1 MIKVSVIY
9 PAGEG
14 KTFDMEYYRTKHMDI
29 VQRVMPG
36 LVKVEIAVPDA
47 ERGALFRS
55 VHPKVLRHR
64 EAPGEHDDA
73 LRRLI
78 RRGRAGSRSERAV
91 GHGQSGHSHP
101 TGHRTTGK

>member
-36 LVKVEIAVPDA
+36 LVKIEIDEGVDGPYLAMGHLFFDSLEALGPAFADAGDAMTDVPNFTNADPVMQTSTVVD
-47 ERGALFRS
+47 R
-55 VHPKVLRHR
+55 
-64 EAPGEHDDA
+64 
-73 LRRLI
+73 
-78 RRGRAGSRSERAV
+78 
-91 GHGQSGHSHP
+91 
-101 TGHRTTGK
+101 

>member
-36 LVKVEIAVPDA
+36 LVKIEIDEGVDGPYLAM
-47 ERGALFRS
+47 GHLFF
-55 VHPKVLRHR
+55 
-64 EAPGEHDDA
+64 DA
-73 LRRLI
+73 LEAL
-78 RRGRAGSRSERAV
+78 GPAFANAGDAMTDVPNFTNADPVMQTSTVVDR
-91 GHGQSGHSHP
+91 
-101 TGHRTTGK
+101 